1 MSHSKTSLFLMELII
16 SILFFA
22 FTGAVSA
29 QMFLHSQK
37 TAADSVDINHAIMWC
52 ESMADLCAAKEGN
65 VEAAAKILSETDGF
79 RFNPSEDHQ
88 KAAVFFN
95 QDWEP
100 ITENSNPGTAV
111 FKLSAT
117 LNPDK
122 AAEGCVCY
130 TVSVSRDGRALYSI
144 EDIQT
149 AVLKGGTD
157 S

>member
-37 TAADSVDINHAIMWC
+37 KAADSVDINHAIMWC
-52 ESMADLCAAKEGN
+52 ESMADLCASQEGDI
-65 VEAAAKILSETDGF
+65 EAAATVLSKTDGF
-79 RFNPSEDHQ
+79 RYNASEDHQ

-100 ITENSNPGTAV
+100 ITVNSNPGTAV

-122 AAEGCVCY
+122 AADGCVCY
-130 TVSVSRDGRALYSI
+130 TISVSRDGHTIYTI
-144 EDIQT
+144 PDIQT
-149 AVLKGGTD
+149 AVLKGGIN